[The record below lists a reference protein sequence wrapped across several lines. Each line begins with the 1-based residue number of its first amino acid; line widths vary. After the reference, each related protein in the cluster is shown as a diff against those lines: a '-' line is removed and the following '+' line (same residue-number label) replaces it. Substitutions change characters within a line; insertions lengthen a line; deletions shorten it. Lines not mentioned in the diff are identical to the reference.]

1 MEDRMGIVGID
12 REELY
17 DMLLLPQWLKSARA
31 KYLPPRPPKQQKKY
45 SKGTP
50 KTRTTEAEVEEVVK
64 LYNMGLTF
72 YAIIDRMGW
81 KSTSRIKKIAKDHGL
96 VR

>member
-1 MEDRMGIVGID
+1 MEKVGVDRGQ
-12 REELY
+12 LY

-31 KYLPPRPPKQQKKY
+31 KYLPPRPKQPKNTSLGK
-45 SKGTP
+45 SKP
-50 KTRTTEAEVEEVVK
+50 RSTEEEIEEVIR
-64 LYNMGLTF
+64 LFNQGQTF

-81 KSTSRIKKIAKDHGL
+81 TSTSRIKKIVQDYGL